1 MSYTLNIPDHLYK
14 MLKEAADASGLTP
27 VEWIASRLPPVP
39 SEAGISAE
47 PPAGSLTLADLSRS
61 RICWR
66 AESATFAVA
75 ARGDYPS
82 GAARNSPIIWP
93 PNGGRA
99 IDDSLRYRAVGSAL
113 PR

>member
-47 PPAGSLTLADLSRS
+47 PPAGSLTLADLLEGRVGHIRS
-61 RICWR
+61 GGQGRLSKRSGEKFTDYLAAKRR
-66 AESATFAVA
+66 A
-75 ARGDYPS
+75 GH
-82 GAARNSPIIWP
+82 
-93 PNGGRA
+93 
-99 IDDSLRYRAVGSAL
+99 
-113 PR
+113 